1 MPDVTSSGEDRDR
14 TTTPEQTGRTRV
26 NPVTPV
32 SPVDPVHK
40 DTTVPGAGGDDPTT
54 GREAR
59 DARDTFPGGTPGVT
73 GTEGRTGAGAADTT
87 TGREARDAR
96 DTLPGGT
103 PGVTGTGTGTG
114 SEERTGADADTT
126 RTDTPHTPS
135 AQPHSA
141 ADRSHGPQGSPLLPH
156 EECDELASR
165 LHHAV
170 AGFVDRPRDAVEE
183 ADHVLEELAARF
195 TEAVNDRR
203 RTLRGSWQLAEGG
216 GAQGGRKGDTAA
228 TAVDTEQLRLALRDY
243 RELTERLLHV

>member
-1 MPDVTSSGEDRDR
+1 MPDMTSSGEDRDR
-14 TTTPEQTGRTRV
+14 TTTPEQTGRARV

-40 DTTVPGAGGDDPTT
+40 DTMAPGGGTGVDGPTT
-54 GREAR
+54 GRE
-59 DARDTFPGGTPGVT
+59 T
-73 GTEGRTGAGAADTT
+73 
-87 TGREARDAR
+87 RDAR

-114 SEERTGADADTT
+114 TGTDERTGADADTP
-126 RTDTPHTPS
+126 RTDAPHKPS
-135 AQPHSA
+135 AGQHSA
-141 ADRSHGPQGSPLLPH
+141 ADRSHGPQGSPLLPN
-156 EECDELASR
+156 EECEELASR

-195 TEAVNDRR
+195 TDAVNDRR

>member
-1 MPDVTSSGEDRDR
+1 M
-14 TTTPEQTGRTRV
+14 
-26 NPVTPV
+26 
-32 SPVDPVHK
+32 
-40 DTTVPGAGGDDPTT
+40 
-54 GREAR
+54 
-59 DARDTFPGGTPGVT
+59 T
-73 GTEGRTGAGAADTT
+73 GTEERTGAGAADPT
-87 TGREARDAR
+87 TGRETRDAR

-103 PGVTGTGTGTG
+103 SGVTGT
-114 SEERTGADADTT
+114 EERTGADADTT
-126 RTDTPHTPS
+126 RTDTPS
-135 AQPHSA
+135 ARPHSA
-141 ADRSHGPQGSPLLPH
+141 ADRSHGPQGSPLLPN

-195 TEAVNDRR
+195 TDAVNDRR

-216 GAQGGRKGDTAA
+216 GAQGGRKGDAAA

>member
-40 DTTVPGAGGDDPTT
+40 DTTAPGAGADAPTT
-54 GREAR
+54 GRE
-59 DARDTFPGGTPGVT
+59 T
-73 GTEGRTGAGAADTT
+73 
-87 TGREARDAR
+87 RDAR

-103 PGVTGTGTGTG
+103 ARDTLPGGTPSVTGTGTG

-126 RTDTPHTPS
+126 RTETPHTPS
-135 AQPHSA
+135 ERPHSA

-156 EECDELASR
+156 EECDELAAR

-195 TEAVNDRR
+195 TDAVNDRR

>member
-40 DTTVPGAGGDDPTT
+40 DTTAPGAGADDPTT
-54 GREAR
+54 GRE
-59 DARDTFPGGTPGVT
+59 P
-73 GTEGRTGAGAADTT
+73 
-87 TGREARDAR
+87 RDAR

-103 PGVTGTGTGTG
+103 PSVTGTGTGA
-114 SEERTGADADTT
+114 EERTGADADTA
-126 RTDTPHTPS
+126 RTDTPS
-135 AQPHSA
+135 AGPHSA
-141 ADRSHGPQGSPLLPH
+141 ADRSHGPQGSPLLPN
-156 EECDELASR
+156 EECEELASR

-195 TEAVNDRR
+195 TDAVNDRR

-216 GAQGGRKGDTAA
+216 GAKGGSKGDTAT

>member
-14 TTTPEQTGRTRV
+14 TTTPEQTGRARV

-40 DTTVPGAGGDDPTT
+40 DTTAPGAGTGADGPTT
-54 GREAR
+54 GR
-59 DARDTFPGGTPGVT
+59 GT
-73 GTEGRTGAGAADTT
+73 
-87 TGREARDAR
+87 RDAR

-103 PGVTGTGTGTG
+103 PSVTGTGTD
-114 SEERTGADADTT
+114 ERTGADADTT

-135 AQPHSA
+135 AGPHSA
-141 ADRSHGPQGSPLLPH
+141 ADRSHGPQGSPLLPN
-156 EECDELASR
+156 EECEELASR

-195 TEAVNDRR
+195 TDAVNDRR

>member
-1 MPDVTSSGEDRDR
+1 MPDVTSSGDDRNR
-14 TTTPEQTGRTRV
+14 PTTPEQTGRPRV
-26 NPVTPV
+26 NPATPV

-40 DTTVPGAGGDDPTT
+40 DTTPGAGAAAPTT
-54 GREAR
+54 GR
-59 DARDTFPGGTPGVT
+59 DARDT
-73 GTEGRTGAGAADTT
+73 RD
-87 TGREARDAR
+87 ARDER

-103 PGVTGTGTGTG
+103 PGVTGT
-114 SEERTGADADTT
+114 EHRTGADERATVDQRTGADDDTT
-126 RTDTPHTPS
+126 RTQTRHAPP
-135 AQPHSA
+135 AQQHSA
-141 ADRSHGPQGSPLLPH
+141 AIDGSRGPQGSPLLPN

-195 TEAVNDRR
+195 TDAVNSRR
-203 RTLRGSWQLAEGG
+203 RTLRGAWQLAEGG
-216 GAQGGRKGDTAA
+216 TAHGGRKGDADAA